1 MKVMIVD
8 DNSGMRALIREML
21 SGMASEFV
29 ECADGQEAVAQY
41 GGQRPDWVVMDVTMS
56 GMDGLTATR
65 LITSQFPGSRIV
77 VVTQHANPRL
87 CEQARQAGA
96 TEFLLKENLMQLR
109 RVAAQ
114 MGVAEGTSIAPWN

>member
-8 DNSGMRALIREML
+8 DNSGMRALIRELL
-21 SGMASEFV
+21 SGMECEFV

-41 GGQRPDWVVMDVTMS
+41 GGQRPDWVVMDVAM
-56 GMDGLTATR
+56 GRMDGLTATR
-65 LITSQFPGSRIV
+65 LITSRFPDSRIV

-87 CEQARQAGA
+87 GEQARAAGA
-96 TEFLLKENLMQLR
+96 REFLLKENLMQLR

-114 MGVAEGTSIAPWN
+114 MGQGRGTSIVPWN